1 MIEPFYFQCFLRWLN
16 DDVLD
21 TGLVASVLNTGLI
34 CNSSDDDGE
43 YDKEDDKPKEGD
55 YQPPVP
61 AINLGALMKKKDDKP
76 KAPTIDLLN
85 LQPQKD
91 GD

>member
-1 MIEPFYFQCFLRWLN
+1 MSIAADLWIRIELLYLMIEPIYFQCFLRWLN

-43 YDKEDDKPKEGD
+43 
-55 YQPPVP
+55 
-61 AINLGALMKKKDDKP
+61 
-76 KAPTIDLLN
+76 
-85 LQPQKD
+85 
-91 GD
+91 

>member
-1 MIEPFYFQCFLRWLN
+1 
-16 DDVLD
+16 
-21 TGLVASVLNTGLI
+21 
-34 CNSSDDDGE
+34 
-43 YDKEDDKPKEGD
+43 
-55 YQPPVP
+55 
-61 AINLGALMKKKDDKP
+61 MKKKDDKP